1 MTGATRGRPAFRAG
15 CDYIVTAGRLCPKC
29 GHRHSGNTDLLRAVL
44 TVLEVSENERVA
56 AVAKAAQTELPPM
69 ALSNK
74 EKQEAYRQRRA
85 EEGLQE
91 VRGIFLPPDQHA
103 ELKEYARKL
112 AKKRKP
118 AITPGKDVR

>member
-1 MTGATRGRPAFRAG
+1 MT
-15 CDYIVTAGRLCPKC
+15 V
-29 GHRHSGNTDLLRAVL
+29 
-44 TVLEVSENERVA
+44 
-56 AVAKAAQTELPPM
+56 M

-91 VRGIFLPPDQHA
+91 VRGIFLRPDLHA

-112 AKKRKP
+112 AKKHKP
-118 AITPGKDVR
+118 ER